1 MKKIAIVLVALCM
14 VLGACQKEYLEK
26 KPQKSL
32 LVPRK
37 LPELQALLDN
47 VTLMNR
53 QTSLTWIAGDDFT
66 ASDAGVNSFLSVS
79 ERNSYRWNAD
89 IYEGI
94 SSSDWNVPYE
104 QTFCSNIILE
114 ALAEYPEQEQ
124 ATQTYRSIKGAAL
137 FFRAFALYNLLQE
150 FAVPYDPQTA
160 ASVMG
165 LPIRTQSDINLKPGR
180 GTLAESYAQVM
191 TDLESAL
198 TLVPEKVP
206 YNTRPGKAAVLGYL
220 ARTSLTM
227 QNYPLALKYAS
238 DCLAQ
243 GVSLIDFNTTAPY
256 LSPNGNVELI
266 FNAGDVTSYSYIG
279 SAEIGLSPSL
289 FDTYA
294 TDDLRKTL
302 FYFKRPN
309 GNYYYRG
316 SYSQN
321 VAQFHGLATDEVLLI
336 KAEAAART
344 GDLSTALQALNE
356 LMQKR
361 WKADTFQ
368 PFATNDQNEAIR
380 LILEH
385 RRKELVGRGTRW
397 TDLRRLNQDPQF
409 AVTINRTVAG
419 VNYVLLPNDPRYTY
433 PIPDGE
439 INGSGIPQNPR

>member
-1 MKKIAIVLVALCM
+1 MKKIALVLVALCM

-26 KPQKSL
+26 KTQKAL
-32 LVPRK
+32 LVPKK

-47 VTLMNR
+47 VNLMNR
-53 QTSLTWIAGDDFT
+53 QLSLTWIAGDDFT
-66 ASDAGVNSFLSVS
+66 ASDAGVNGFSTAP
-79 ERNSYRWNAD
+79 ERNSYLWNAD
-89 IYEGI
+89 IYEGTPGF
-94 SSSDWNVPYE
+94 DWNVPYE
-104 QTFCSNIILE
+104 QIFCSNIVLE
-114 ALAEYPEQEQ
+114 ALAEYPEPDQ

-180 GTLAESYAQVM
+180 GTLAESYARVM
-191 TDLESAL
+191 SDLESAL
-198 TLVPEKVP
+198 TLVPDNVP
-206 YNTRPGKAAVLGYL
+206 NKTRPGKAAVLGYL

-243 GVSLIDFNTTAPY
+243 GLTLIDFNTTPPY
-256 LSPNGNVELI
+256 LSPNGNAEVI
-266 FNAGDVTSYSYIG
+266 FNAGNMAGYSFIG
-279 SAEIGLSPSL
+279 SAEVGLSPSL

-294 TDDLRKTL
+294 TDDLRKSLL
-302 FYFKRPN
+302 FLKRAN
-309 GNYYYRG
+309 GTYLYRG

-321 VAQFHGLATDEVLLI
+321 MSQFHGLATDEVLLI
-336 KAEAAART
+336 KAEVAART
-344 GDLSTALQALNE
+344 GDLSGALQSLNE
-356 LMQKR
+356 LMLRR
-361 WKADTFQ
+361 WKAGTFQ
-368 PFATNDQNEAIR
+368 PFATNDQAEVIS
-380 LILEH
+380 LVLEH

-397 TDLRRLNQDPQF
+397 SDLRRLNQDPQL
-409 AVTINRTVAG
+409 AVTIQRTVAG

-433 PIPDGE
+433 PIPDDE